1 MNAAP
6 EQAPTA
12 AGTAYKLGE
21 LAHQSIDY
29 ARAWSDLFACEAEL
43 ARISANR
50 LLFAF
55 VWGCFFVFGIVV
67 SGNALAAAL
76 LNRWLQDWASALA
89 LTLLLNFAVLFG
101 LLLAMRGWWRRLSLP
116 RSRRA
121 LRELMQRIHEADRA
135 SSTQ

>member
-1 MNAAP
+1 MNATP
-6 EQAPTA
+6 DQAPTA
-12 AGTAYKLGE
+12 SGTAYKLGE
-21 LAHQSIDY
+21 LAHHTIDY

-50 LLFAF
+50 LLFAT
-55 VWGCFFVFGIVV
+55 VWVCFFVFGIVV
-67 SGNALAAAL
+67 SGNALVAVA
-76 LNRWLQDWASALA
+76 LNRWLQGWTSALA

-121 LRELMQRIHEADRA
+121 LRELMQRIHEADR